1 MINHKEL
8 ITYLAKLAYSAD
20 EFLCQIHPEV
30 RSMFYDNT
38 FAQNQTLMIEK
49 LIETVYPDKSISDL
63 VIWVVLEKVPGDET
77 LKLDYYGKKFVL
89 STPESVAEYI
99 EYYEQSSTTTKLKT

>member
-8 ITYLAKLAYSAD
+8 ITYLAELASSSE
-20 EFLCQIHPEV
+20 EFLNQIHPEV
-30 RSMFYDNT
+30 RSVFYENT
-38 FAQNQTLMIEK
+38 FSQNQTLMIEK

-63 VIWVVLEKVPGDET
+63 VIWVVLEKVPDGET
-77 LKLDYYGKKFVL
+77 IKLEHKGKKFVL

-99 EYYEQSSTTTKLKT
+99 DFYEQE